1 MSPGTVKH
9 APAKNQAARTV
20 RRGRMNGRAPG
31 NGWQF
36 RGRRHFEGDGGGA
49 PG

>member
-9 APAKNQAARTV
+9 APGKNPAARTL
-20 RRGRMNGRAPG
+20 RRGRMKGRAPG
-31 NGWQF
+31 NEGRF
-36 RGRRHFEGDGGGA
+36 RGRRHFEGDGGGT

>member
-9 APAKNQAARTV
+9 APGKNPAARAL
-20 RRGRMNGRAPG
+20 RRGRMKGCVLRNGRRLG
-31 NGWQF
+31 G
-36 RGRRHFEGDGGGA
+36 GRHFEGDGGGT